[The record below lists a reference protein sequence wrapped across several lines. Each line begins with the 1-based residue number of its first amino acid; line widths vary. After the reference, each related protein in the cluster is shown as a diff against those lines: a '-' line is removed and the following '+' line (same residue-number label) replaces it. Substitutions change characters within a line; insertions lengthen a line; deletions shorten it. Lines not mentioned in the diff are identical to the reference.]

1 MLLDHVTQSS
11 ILLKSLWK
19 TYIYA
24 FYIKGIK
31 KKKTTGQD
39 RTRLYHLQTISV
51 YFSSIYKKG
60 KKKKLVN
67 HSTWNIHNL
76 KLSNEVL
83 KT

>member
-31 KKKTTGQD
+31 KKKQLVKIELD
-39 RTRLYHLQTISV
+39 FI
-51 YFSSIYKKG
+51 IYKPFLSILVQFIKKE
-60 KKKKLVN
+60 KKKN
-67 HSTWNIHNL
+67 
-76 KLSNEVL
+76 
-83 KT
+83 

>member
-11 ILLKSLWK
+11 SILKSLWK
-19 TYIYA
+19 SYIYA

-31 KKKTTGQD
+31 KKTGQD
-39 RTRLYHLQTISV
+39 RTRLYLLQTISV
-51 YFSSIYKKG
+51 YFSSIYKKS
-60 KKKKLVN
+60 KKKTKLVS

-76 KLSNEVL
+76 KLSKEVL